1 MTSQTTKQG
10 FLLLMSRKYSE
21 LFSSETEAEEKEA
34 MNKLIA
40 LYDQHIELVILTHD
54 LDKK

>member
-1 MTSQTTKQG
+1 MTNQTTKQG
-10 FLLLMSRKYSE
+10 FLLLMSKKYSE
-21 LFSSETEAEEKEA
+21 LYTAETEAEEKEA